1 MRTLENAKLDTRKKS
16 DSVVSASIC
25 STQLKKLG
33 RIVHDSKIKVPE
45 DTAELE
51 NILQFASQLSSTQ
64 RHLISSL
71 MNLQKNPKGNA
82 TFINSLGYE
91 EEMEPNSETLVEEPM
106 SEEDDEE
113 EDDRS
118 FIDDDNF

>member
-1 MRTLENAKLDTRKKS
+1 MISLENAKLDPRKS

-33 RIVHDSKIKVPE
+33 RIVHDSKIKIPQNTE
-45 DTAELE
+45 ELE

-71 MNLQKNPKGNA
+71 LNLPTPTNA
-82 TFINSLGYE
+82 FINSLGYE
-91 EEMEPNSETLVEEPM
+91 EELEPNSETLAEEPW
-106 SEEDDEE
+106 SDEEDEEDD
-113 EDDRS
+113 DDRS
-118 FIDDDNF
+118 FIDSTFSKS